1 MPFEIVRN
9 DIVNMQVDAVV
20 NTANPKPVVGTGVDT
35 AIHQAAGPELL
46 KAREEVGALA
56 VGTAAVTPGFD
67 LPAKYVVHVAGPAWG
82 DGSHGEEELLAESYR
97 AALEAADAK
106 GCESIAFPLLSTG
119 NYGFPK
125 QVSLQV
131 ALREFGAF
139 LMEHEMTVYLT
150 VFGDEAYRLSRMM
163 FPSVESYIDAHYVE
177 ERLEEEYEGPL
188 FGSVIDEEPRLRR
201 LEAAREQTYHA
212 FDNAMGVETIE
223 SAKPAAKPVP
233 SAAKPSDLEQR
244 IRNMDATFSD
254 TLMALIA
261 DTGKKPSEIYRK
273 ANISKQHFS
282 KINSNSHYQPT
293 KPTVIAF
300 AMALELSLAETRA
313 LLDKAGFSLSHSILF
328 DVIVESFLVDGDYDI
343 FELDFVLKAYDQPLV
358 GGKEADA

>member
-67 LPAKYVVHVAGPAWG
+67 LPAKYVVHVAGPAWD
-82 DGSHGEEELLAESYR
+82 DGSHGEEELLARSYR
-97 AALEAADAK
+97 AALEAADEK

-163 FPSVESYIDAHYVE
+163 FPSVESYIDEHYVE
-177 ERLEEEYEGPL
+177 DRLEEEYEGPL
-188 FGSVIDEEPRLRR
+188 FGSVIDEEPRERR

-212 FDNAMGVETIE
+212 FDNAMGFETLE
-223 SAKPAAKPVP
+223 SAKPAAKP
-233 SAAKPSDLEQR
+233 SKPSSDLVDWLDSLDEGFSGTLLKL
-244 IRNMDATFSD
+244 IDATGEKDS
-254 TLMALIA
+254 AVY
-261 DTGKKPSEIYRK
+261 KR

-282 KINSNSHYQPT
+282 KIRNDPDYRPKKQT
-293 KPTVIAF
+293 AVAF
-300 AMALELSLAETRA
+300 VMALQMDLDEANAFLERA
-313 LLDKAGFSLSHSILF
+313 GYTLGNSTKF
-328 DVIVESFLVDGDYDI
+328 DVIIRWAIENKEYNVIKLNTILY
-343 FELDFVLKAYDQPLV
+343 AHDQPLL
-358 GGKEADA
+358 GAA